1 MNQNNKIMIVEDDAI
16 IGNHLQRLLQ
26 SLDYSTFG
34 PLSNGE
40 KALEEV
46 ENFNPDLILMDIN
59 LEGKWDGVETASK
72 IHKIRSTPI
81 IYITA
86 FADEET
92 LKRAKVTDPY
102 GYLLKPFDERILQI
116 TIEMS
121 ISKYLLQQE
130 IKKSETKF
138 RTVVEK
144 LSEGIGI
151 LNENHIITFSNLAL
165 AEILGSKEK
174 QVIGKQL
181 KNFMSLS
188 EWNNFQRHIKINRED
203 SFELEI
209 TRSDKLKRLTVC
221 SVSKWLINRIEPE
234 GIYFVLRDVTETKK
248 IQEEEKE
255 QRFLAEALRDIA
267 GAINKSLNLEEV
279 FILILE
285 NIGKVIPHQSSNIME
300 ILDDNVIIKCS
311 RGYEKYAA
319 SQDVSKLAFKLDFVP
334 SFKEAAQTGR
344 VIIQENTQGSKT
356 WVQLTPGNFIYS
368 SILAPIMIKGRA
380 VGFINLDSDL
390 PNFFDETDAQRLA
403 AVADQAAIA
412 IENAHLYKQMQVWAV
427 TDELTGIWN
436 RRGIIDY
443 GQKEL
448 NRALRYNHPLAIL
461 WVDFDNFKDV
471 NDRYG
476 HQRGDQ
482 ILQIQV
488 QKWKDTLRDIDMVGR
503 LGGDEFVIIL
513 PETDLAGGILTAER
527 IRAKVVSTSAELEED
542 ISNLTTSIG
551 VVAIKP
557 GIREFTQMLSM
568 ADTAMY
574 KAKQLGKN
582 QVADL

>member
-1 MNQNNKIMIVEDDAI
+1 MSQKYKIMIVEDDAI
-16 IGNHLQRLLQ
+16 IGNHLQRLLVG
-26 SLDYSTFG
+26 LGYLTFG
-34 PLSNGE
+34 PLSTGE
-40 KALEEV
+40 KALAEAAH
-46 ENFNPDLILMDIN
+46 FNPDLILMDIN
-59 LEGKWDGVETASK
+59 LEGEWDGVETASR
-72 IHKIRSTPI
+72 IHAMRTIPI

-92 LKRAKVTDPY
+92 LKRAKGTDPY

-116 TIEMS
+116 TMEMS
-121 ISKYLLQQE
+121 ISKYHLQQE
-130 IKKSETKF
+130 IQNSEKKF

-151 LNENHIITFSNLAL
+151 LNISNAISFSNPAL
-165 AEILGSKEK
+165 AEILGMKEK
-174 QVIGKQL
+174 QITGKQL
-181 KNFMSLS
+181 KSFMALS
-188 EWNNFQRHIKINRED
+188 EWNNFQRHVKNERED

-209 TRSDKLKRLTVC
+209 TRPDTCTRQTLC
-221 SVSKWLINRIEPE
+221 SVSPWQAT
-234 GIYFVLRDVTETKK
+234 GADAGGVYFVLRDITETKK
-248 IQEEEKE
+248 VQTEEKE

-279 FILILE
+279 FKLILE
-285 NIGKVIPHQSSNIME
+285 NIGKAIPHQSSNIME
-300 ILDDNVIIKCS
+300 ILEDRVVIRCN
-311 RGYEKYAA
+311 RGYEKFAA
-319 SQDVSKLAFKLDFVP
+319 SREVENLTFKLDAVP
-334 SFKEAAQTGR
+334 SFKEAANTGR
-344 VIIQENTQGSKT
+344 VIIEGNTEASKT
-356 WVQLTPGNFIYS
+356 WVKLTPARFIRS

-390 PNFFDETDAQRLA
+390 PNFFDEIDAQRLA

-448 NRALRYNHPLAIL
+448 NRAIRYNHPLAIL

-482 ILQIQV
+482 ILQTQV
-488 QKWKDTLRDIDMVGR
+488 QKWKGILRDIDMIGR
-503 LGGDEFVIIL
+503 LGGDEFVIVL
-513 PETDLAGGILTAER
+513 PETDLAGGVLTAER
-527 IRAKVVSTSAELEED
+527 IRSRVVSTSSDSAED

-551 VVAIKP
+551 VVALKP
-557 GIREFTQMLSM
+557 GIKDFTQLLSM

-582 QVADL
+582 QVASL

>member
-1 MNQNNKIMIVEDDAI
+1 MGQKYKIMIVEDDAI
-16 IGNHLQRLLQ
+16 IGNHLQRLLVG
-26 SLDYSTFG
+26 LGYLTFG
-34 PLSNGE
+34 PLSTGE
-40 KALEEV
+40 KAVEEV
-46 ENFNPDLILMDIN
+46 KNFNPDLILMDIN
-59 LEGKWDGVETASK
+59 LEGKWDGVETASR
-72 IHKIRSTPI
+72 IHTMRAIPV

-92 LKRAKVTDPY
+92 LKRAKGTDPY

-116 TIEMS
+116 TMEMS
-121 ISKYLLQQE
+121 ISKYHLQQE
-130 IKKSETKF
+130 IQNSENKF

-151 LNENHIITFSNLAL
+151 MNNSNAVTFSNPAL
-165 AEILGSKEK
+165 AEILGIQEK
-174 QVIGKQL
+174 QLIGKQIRS
-181 KNFMSLS
+181 FMAPS
-188 EWNNFQRHIKINRED
+188 EWNNFQRHAKNERED
-203 SFELEI
+203 NFELEI
-209 TRSDKLKRLTVC
+209 TRPDNQKRQTLC
-221 SVSKWLINRIEPE
+221 SVSPWQATGAEV
-234 GIYFVLRDVTETKK
+234 GGVYFVLRDITETKK
-248 IQEEEKE
+248 VQTQEKE

-279 FILILE
+279 FRLILE
-285 NIGKVIPHQSSNIME
+285 NIGKAIPHQSSNIME
-300 ILDDNVIIKCS
+300 IHDDRVVIRCS
-311 RGYEKYAA
+311 RGYEKFSA
-319 SQDVSKLAFKLDFVP
+319 SQDVASLTFKLDGVP
-334 SFKEAAQTGR
+334 SFMEAASTGR
-344 VIIQENTQGSKT
+344 VIIEGNTETSKT
-356 WVQLTPGNFIYS
+356 WVNLTPARFIRS

-448 NRALRYNHPLAIL
+448 NRAIRYNHPLVIL

-471 NDRYG
+471 NDSYG

-482 ILQIQV
+482 ILQVQV
-488 QKWKDTLRDIDMVGR
+488 QKWKGILRDIDMIGR
-503 LGGDEFVIIL
+503 LGGDEFVIVL

-527 IRAKVVSTSAELEED
+527 IRSRVVSISSGLEED

-551 VVAIKP
+551 VVALKP
-557 GIREFTQMLSM
+557 GIKDFTQLLSM

-582 QVADL
+582 QVASL